1 MVGIFFRRLGGHF
14 MRFFLRLEMRNDT
27 TGFVT
32 ECITKPMH
40 RVERWRVQECQL
52 GTNLGG
58 WRFESQTRGSQ
69 VSYRNCCSS
78 AMPRGSKYWREGYDS
93 EPAY

>member
-52 GTNLGG
+52 GNKLG
-58 WRFESQTRGSQ
+58 WMAFRKSDT
-69 VSYRNCCSS
+69 
-78 AMPRGSKYWREGYDS
+78 W
-93 EPAY
+93 EPSFI

>member
-1 MVGIFFRRLGGHF
+1 
-14 MRFFLRLEMRNDT
+14 MRFLLRLEMRNDT

-52 GTNLGG
+52 GIDLSG

-69 VSYRNCCSS
+69 LSYMNDCTS
-78 AMPRGSKYWREGYDS
+78 AMPII
-93 EPAY
+93 AF